1 MVHNLSSCLTLV
13 LVFCWVDVVQI
24 RSVSLCV
31 LTLLLSLL
39 SVGNS
44 QLSVPGDGGKLAL
57 VHVSLALLHLSQLG
71 LGVHF

>member
-1 MVHNLSSCLTLV
+1 M
-13 LVFCWVDVVQI
+13 VQI

-31 LTLLLSLL
+31 LTPLFSSL

-57 VHVSLALLHLSQLG
+57 VHVSLALLH
-71 LGVHF
+71 F